1 MYVKYIYKNTH
12 LLVKSQFN
20 KSLDFSHVW
29 KKKLFDFD
37 SLWILMSF
45 YYINYELQNEDY
57 YIFTILH
64 FFFCCDEETSNYT
77 PPKVQAFVKT
87 SLIDKKGFLWWFIK
101 VWRQPALQTKYV
113 NGMGYTYFCKECD
126 SFYIVKRFLILNTFE
141 AW

>member
-37 SLWILMSF
+37 SLWILLSF

-57 YIFTILH
+57 YIFT
-64 FFFCCDEETSNYT
+64 FFVVMRKLVITSHQ
-77 PPKVQAFVKT
+77 KSKLLLKRLWSIKKAFFGG
-87 SLIDKKGFLWWFIK
+87 S
-101 VWRQPALQTKYV
+101 
-113 NGMGYTYFCKECD
+113 
-126 SFYIVKRFLILNTFE
+126 
-141 AW
+141 

>member
-29 KKKLFDFD
+29 KKTFRFWQSMNIVDLLLDKWWTSERRL
-37 SLWILMSF
+37 LYF
-45 YYINYELQNEDY
+45 YF
-57 YIFTILH
+57 FT

-101 VWRQPALQTKYV
+101 LWRQPALQTKYV